1 MIDPRAVINKLS
13 CQASVGGL
21 VKDEYV
27 PEVCVWELTLKCNMR
42 CMHCGSVA
50 GKARKNELSVNE
62 CLKVAD
68 QLLDLGCRQ
77 VTFIGG
83 EVFLYEGWE
92 KVARRLSDGGALVNA
107 ITNAFV
113 LGDQQIDQIKCAQ
126 LASVGISVD
135 GMEENHSRI
144 RNSKTSFS
152 RILKAF
158 ERLYREDIPTGVV
171 TSLLDFNFCDLEA
184 MYDLLVANHVLV
196 WQLQIAAPMGNMAG
210 KRDLLLHPSKIP
222 LITKFI
228 KDKRDEQKIRLYAGD
243 DIGYYDEN
251 EMYLRN
257 RPGTISAWQGCQAG
271 ISVIGIDSVGNVKG
285 CESLYS
291 DEFIEGNLRKESLKN
306 IWQKEGNF
314 SYNRRFKP
322 DMLTGKCAGCTK
334 GPICRGGCRGSCYFT
349 THSLYENP
357 YCYYPAKEIS

>member
-1 MIDPRAVINKLS
+1 MSN
-13 CQASVGGL
+13 
-21 VKDEYV
+21 EYV

-42 CMHCGSVA
+42 CIHCGSVA
-50 GKARKNELSVNE
+50 GKARENELSVDE
-62 CLKVAD
+62 CLEVAG

-83 EVFLYEGWE
+83 ELFLYQGWE
-92 KVARRLSDGGALVNA
+92 KVARRLFDGGALVNA

-113 LGDQQIDQIKCAQ
+113 FGDRQIDQIKYAQ
-126 LASVGISVD
+126 LANVGISVD
-135 GMEENHSRI
+135 GMEENHNKI
-144 RNSKTSFS
+144 RNSKTSFK
-152 RILKAF
+152 RVLKAF
-158 ERLYREDIPTGVV
+158 DRLRKEKISTGVV
-171 TSLLDFNFCDLEA
+171 TSLLDFNFNDLEA
-184 MYDLLVANHVLV
+184 MYDLFVDNDVSV
-196 WQLQIAAPMGNMAG
+196 WQLQIATPMGNMAE
-210 KRDLLLHPSKIP
+210 KRDILLHPSKIP
-222 LITKFI
+222 LITEFI
-228 KDKRDEQKIRLYAGD
+228 KNKRNEQKIRLYAGD

-271 ISVIGIDSVGNVKG
+271 LRVIGIDSVGNVKG

-291 DEFIEGNLRKESLKN
+291 DEFIEGNLREESLED

-314 SYNRRFKP
+314 SYNRQFKP
-322 DMLTGKCAGCTK
+322 TMLMGKCAGCIK

-357 YCYYPAKEIS
+357 YCCYHS